1 MEGMEEKLNSI
12 LSNPQMMS
20 QIMSMAQAFGN
31 KQEEPNNEEPAYNHA
46 PPPPA
51 GNTSPLPSG
60 FDPALLQ
67 KVVGIAQQ
75 TGVDR
80 NQQSLLKALGPYL
93 SKDRIIRLERAMRA
107 AKVASIAS
115 NFFGTNGSL
124 FFSGR

>member
-1 MEGMEEKLNSI
+1 MEGIEEKLNSI

-20 QIMSMAQAFGN
+20 QIMSMAQAFGSN
-31 KQEEPNNEEPAYNHA
+31 QESNQHAQEPAPKPEPTA
-46 PPPPA
+46 TPA
-51 GNTSPLPSG
+51 FTAN

-75 TGVDR
+75 TGIDR

-93 SKDRIIRLERAMRA
+93 SRDRIVRLENAMRA

-115 NFFGTNGSL
+115 NFFGENGSL